1 MHGARASMIEAILS
15 IKIKKG
21 PRLEGLFYIAQHLYS
36 GTLNPM
42 IIHSN
47 PLFTI
52 YFGGAQDRL
61 SEDDY
66 YHFPPETNLLAE
78 RQFKHL
84 ADLLGIET
92 LVFLKQIHEN
102 IGSVVTPE
110 TRAQLARPFVT
121 EGDYLLTDLP
131 GVGIGIMTADC
142 LPIIIHDTRNN
153 ALGAIHAGWRGSVAH
168 VAVKAFERMQ
178 QAYGTQGADVRVYFG
193 PSAKPCC
200 YEVGQAVIECGDTDP
215 LLVDSLVE
223 HKGKTYLNVT
233 RYNILQLRQAG
244 VPQLAI
250 HSDYNTCTICDDRLC
265 SYRRDGK
272 SPYRQM
278 TVVALR

>member
-1 MHGARASMIEAILS
+1 
-15 IKIKKG
+15 
-21 PRLEGLFYIAQHLYS
+21 
-36 GTLNPM
+36 M

-61 SEDDY
+61 NQDEY
-66 YHFPPETNLLAE
+66 YNLSPEINLLAE
-78 RQFKHL
+78 PRFAHL
-84 ADLLGIET
+84 ADILGIET
-92 LVFLKQIHEN
+92 LIFLKQVHKS
-102 IGSVVTPE
+102 GGYVVTPE
-110 TRAQLARPFVT
+110 TRAQLARPFAA

-153 ALGAIHAGWRGSVAH
+153 ALAAIHAGWRGSVEH
-168 VAVKAFERMQ
+168 VAMKAFERMQ
-178 QAYGTQGADVRVYFG
+178 EAYGTRGVDVRVYFG

-200 YEVGQAVIECGDTDP
+200 YEVGQAVLECADTDP
-215 LLVDSLVE
+215 LLADSLVE
-223 HKGKTYLNVT
+223 HDGKTYLNVT
-233 RYNILQLRQAG
+233 RYNMLQLREAG
-244 VPQLAI
+244 IPQLAF
-250 HSDYNTCTICDDRLC
+250 HADYNTCTICDDRLC
-265 SYRRDGK
+265 SYRRDAK

>member
-1 MHGARASMIEAILS
+1 
-15 IKIKKG
+15 
-21 PRLEGLFYIAQHLYS
+21 
-36 GTLNPM
+36 M

-61 SEDDY
+61 SEADY
-66 YHFPPETNLLAE
+66 YSLSPETKLLGEPRFA
-78 RQFKHL
+78 HL

-92 LVFLKQIHEN
+92 LIFLKQVHKN
-102 IGSVVTPE
+102 IGYIVTPE
-110 TRAQLARPFVT
+110 TREQLEQPFLT
-121 EGDYLLTDLP
+121 EGDYLLTDVP

-153 ALGAIHAGWRGSVAH
+153 ALAAIHAGWRGSAGH
-168 VAVKAFERMQ
+168 IAMKAFERMQ
-178 QAYGTQGADVRVYFG
+178 EAYGTQGADVRVYFG

-200 YEVGQAVIECGDTDP
+200 YEVKEAVTSCADTDP
-215 LLVDSLVE
+215 LLADSLVE

-233 RYNILQLRQAG
+233 RYNTLQLRQAG

-250 HSDYNTCTICDDRLC
+250 HADYNTCTICDDRLC
-265 SYRRDGK
+265 SYRRDAK

>member
-1 MHGARASMIEAILS
+1 
-15 IKIKKG
+15 
-21 PRLEGLFYIAQHLYS
+21 
-36 GTLNPM
+36 M

-66 YHFPPETNLLAE
+66 YNFSPETNLLAE

-92 LVFLKQIHEN
+92 LVFLKQVHKN
-102 IGSVVTPE
+102 TGYVVTE
-110 TRAQLARPFVT
+110 DTRAHLARPFFT
-121 EGDYLLTDLP
+121 EGDYLLTNLP

-153 ALGAIHAGWRGSVAH
+153 ALGAIHAGWRGSVGHIAM
-168 VAVKAFERMQ
+168 KAFERMQ
-178 QAYGTQGADVRVYFG
+178 EAYGTRGVDVRVYFG

-200 YEVGQAVIECGDTDP
+200 YEVGQAVIDYTNTDP
-215 LLVDSLVE
+215 LLADSLVE
-223 HKGKTYLNVT
+223 HNGKTYLNVT
-233 RYNILQLRQAG
+233 RYNMLQLREVG
-244 VPQLAI
+244 IPQLAF
-250 HSDYNTCTICDDRLC
+250 HADYNTCTICDDRLC
-265 SYRRDGK
+265 SYRRDAK

-278 TVVALR
+278 TVIALR